1 MNGSCR
7 KNEKGKEDGQPQNE
21 KRKCGDGNSIVKKL
35 GAEGKENTAQQS
47 RK

>member
-1 MNGSCR
+1 MNESCR
-7 KNEKGKEDGQPQNE
+7 KHEKGKEDGQPQNE
-21 KRKCGDGNSIVKKL
+21 KRMYGDGIVKKL